1 MLVIGDIVRMKEDKF
16 EEEITGFVVGLPEV
30 FSVNNLLLYRI
41 QWFDNG
47 TISTE
52 HEAGIEKIS

>member
-16 EEEITGFVVGLPEV
+16 EEEITGFVVGYQEA
-30 FSVNNLLLYRI
+30 SASSLLLYRI

-47 TISTE
+47 TISNE
-52 HEAGIEKIS
+52 GEACIEKIS

>member
-30 FSVNNLLLYRI
+30 LSVNNLLLYRI

-52 HEAGIEKIS
+52 YEAGIEKIS